1 MFVCMGGA
9 GVRLGTSM
17 VHEKIYCI
25 VIGHTVHIL
34 LTFYLRSL
42 KSKITE

>member
-9 GVRLGTSM
+9 GVRLGMM